1 MRVRLRQLRAFK
13 AIVENGSVSEAAN
26 TLGLTQSTVS
36 KILLG
41 FEAELGFQLF
51 DRIGKRLSLSE
62 QGRLFFRQADNAI
75 ELLQGIEATAADI
88 RDNQAARFRVS
99 AIGPLMMS
107 AYLPRVLKRFS
118 DEDPKFRFMAE
129 TKTRA
134 EIEDW
139 IASAHADVGFTFL
152 PVRRGQ
158 LSSRSVARVRAV
170 AIVPA
175 GHALSERGS
184 LAPGDLPVEEI
195 VLPRPT
201 VRLRNLVEASF
212 IQAGVELR
220 PWIETSNAV
229 STANLVA
236 EGNGVAVIDPFTV
249 TAIPAKKIAVVSWE
263 PEILL
268 NYGMIW
274 AGNRSLSV
282 HERRLA
288 NVAEAVAGEF
298 SDELRWFDVV

>member
-1 MRVRLRQLRAFK
+1 MRIRLRQLRAFK

-36 KILLG
+36 KTLLG

-75 ELLQGIEATAADI
+75 ELLYGIETAAADI
-88 RDNQAARFRVS
+88 RDNQAARLRVS
-99 AIGPLMMS
+99 AIGPLLMS
-107 AYLPRVLKRFS
+107 AYLPRVLRQFA
-118 DEDPKFRFMAE
+118 DEHPNLRFMAE

-139 IASAHADVGFTFL
+139 IANAHADVGFTFL
-152 PVRRGQ
+152 PVQRGQ

-175 GHALSERGS
+175 GHELAERKS
-184 LAPGDLPVEEI
+184 LAPGDLPAEEI
-195 VLPRPT
+195 ILPRPT

-212 IQAGVELR
+212 LQAGFELR

-236 EGNGVAVIDPFTV
+236 EGNGVAVIDPFTL
-249 TAIPAKKIAVVSWE
+249 TAIPAGKISVVPWE
-263 PEILL
+263 PETLL
-268 NYGMIW
+268 DYGMIW
-274 AGNRSLSV
+274 AGNRSLTM

-288 NVAEAVAGEF
+288 DVAEAVARAL
-298 SDELRWFDVV
+298 SRELHWFDLV